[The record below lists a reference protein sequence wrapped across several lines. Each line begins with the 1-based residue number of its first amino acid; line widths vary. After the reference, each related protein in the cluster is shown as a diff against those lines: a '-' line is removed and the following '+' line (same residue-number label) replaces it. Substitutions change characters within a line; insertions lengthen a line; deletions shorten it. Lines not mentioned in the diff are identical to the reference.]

1 MYPTALKKI
10 LYIYIYIYIY
20 NNSGKG
26 GGGEEI
32 HSIFVP

>member
-10 LYIYIYIYIY
+10 LYIYIYIY